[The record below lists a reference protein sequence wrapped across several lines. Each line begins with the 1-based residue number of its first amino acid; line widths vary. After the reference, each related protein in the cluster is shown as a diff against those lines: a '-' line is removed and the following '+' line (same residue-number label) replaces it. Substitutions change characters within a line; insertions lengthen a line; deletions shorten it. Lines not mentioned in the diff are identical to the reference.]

1 MTEKPTV
8 TWFKCYLNAIENLYK
23 HPEGSK
29 APDKHNIGH
38 GMTQEWNQNIPSRES
53 VKKMAI
59 SFLSW
64 MKKKK
69 TKNLL
74 VHLPARSPEHFPTVL
89 MSIFRVLCQQNT
101 SSTAPLRPAYS
112 LEAHYQIHL
121 FTEVFAQKLYKHSYT
136 IEIGVLCNWHPSCY
150 GPNVTVF
157 TALNLNA
164 IPPNHACRQRQ
175 TIILSQPELLLGSL
189 TFSSYL
195 RLFLKTN

>member
-1 MTEKPTV
+1 MPQKICTNTQKVQKLPTNTTLATV
-8 TWFKCYLNAIENLYK
+8 WHRNEIKTFL
-23 HPEGSK
+23 PERVSK
-29 APDKHNIGH
+29 KWPYRSCH
-38 GMTQEWNQNIPSRES
+38 EWR
-53 VKKMAI
+53 KKN
-59 SFLSW
+59 
-64 MKKKK
+64 
-69 TKNLL
+69 NLL

-101 SSTAPLRPAYS
+101 SSTAPLRPAYA
-112 LEAHYQIHL
+112 LESHYQIHL

-136 IEIGVLCNWHPSCY
+136 MEIGVLCNWHPSCY

-189 TFSSYL
+189 TFPSYL